1 MDKPI
6 DNFWN
11 LNLRELKQ
19 KLQKNGFDVY
29 LADSAEGAKDVVL
42 NEILPELKPK
52 TVSWGG
58 SKTLADTGLQEYLRD
73 SDEYE
78 SLDTWDKGLSK
89 EDKYELRRKAML
101 VEDRKSVV

>member
-6 DNFWN
+6 DNFWD

-19 KLQKNGFDVY
+19 KLQDNGFEVHM
-29 LADSAEGAKDVVL
+29 AESAEAAKDVVL
-42 NEILPELKPK
+42 NDILPELKPK

-58 SKTLADTGLQEYLRD
+58 SLTLADTGLYEYLRD

-78 SLDTWDKGLSK
+78 IG
-89 EDKYELRRKAML
+89 RAH
-101 VEDRKSVV
+101 V